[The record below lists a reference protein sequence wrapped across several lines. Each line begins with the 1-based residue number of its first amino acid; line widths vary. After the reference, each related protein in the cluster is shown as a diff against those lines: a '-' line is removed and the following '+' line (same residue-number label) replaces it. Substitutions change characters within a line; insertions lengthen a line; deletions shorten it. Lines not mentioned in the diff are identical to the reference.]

1 MLNLTRPRTRDS
13 SPRRSESLLR
23 VVPVTRHEPESRR
36 VTNYTLP
43 ASFQA
48 GTLGHVT

>member
-23 VVPVTRHEPESRR
+23 VVTRHEPESRR